1 MRTYH
6 NNPLTVS
13 NTKSLN
19 YICGNL
25 TFESLNLHRETFTLE
40 KIVPQGLIRNT
51 PGLCMVCYGNV
62 SSMRQFYGKS
72 FDNTRQHIFLKTDA
86 RKSRSQWSLN
96 CICTDSVTADNL
108 SNAKPAVQQRYPG
121 D

>member
-1 MRTYH
+1 MRTCH

-19 YICGNL
+19 YICGNF

-51 PGLCMVCYGNV
+51 DYESLPAENLPE
-62 SSMRQFYGKS
+62 KS
-72 FDNTRQHIFLKTDA
+72 WLLA
-86 RKSRSQWSLN
+86 R
-96 CICTDSVTADNL
+96 
-108 SNAKPAVQQRYPG
+108 
-121 D
+121 